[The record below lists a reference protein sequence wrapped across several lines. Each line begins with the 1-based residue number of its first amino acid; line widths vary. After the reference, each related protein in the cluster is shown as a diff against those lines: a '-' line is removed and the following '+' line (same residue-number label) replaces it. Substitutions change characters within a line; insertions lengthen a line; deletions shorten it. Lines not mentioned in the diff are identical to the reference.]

1 MIIKSLTAY
10 AVALLLTCPILSA
23 QESIPARWT
32 PLDNLATKA
41 VASPNIP
48 GGSVCVVENGKVLFN
63 RAYGVTDAKSTRR
76 WEKNSPVQIASMTK
90 SITSTL
96 VAVLVGEGKLAFDD
110 PISKYIP
117 EYGRLKMRKS
127 GAEVRSPT
135 IAECLSH
142 TSGFPGGTMGRL
154 PDSSPIRTSN
164 QAGVATSLAKQGL
177 AAKPGTK
184 YAYTFRGF
192 AAVARCV
199 EVVTGKRFPEI
210 LEEKLLKPLGMSNT
224 TFQPNLEL
232 LKRHPRYAK
241 HIANLDDE
249 KISAF
254 LEKKKRES
262 KRFVNAAGGLIS
274 TPDDLVKF
282 YRLHSL
288 RGKIVAKHG
297 GSAGRVARDGRR
309 AWQLLI
315 PAKVIAKLYEKQPG
329 ARGYGLGFKLFGN
342 AVVGHG
348 GASGTIGAVDLKND
362 RVVVIL
368 TQAGAAA
375 ARPLTRRGMQLAL
388 EILAK

>member
-10 AVALLLTCPILSA
+10 AVALLLGCPVLSA
-23 QESIPARWT
+23 QESIPARWK

-63 RAYGVTDAKSTRR
+63 QAYGVTDPKSTRR

-154 PDSSPIRTSN
+154 PAGSPIRTSN

-177 AAKPGTK
+177 TAKPGTK

-210 LEEKLLKPLGMSNT
+210 LEVKLLKPLGMSNT

-232 LKRHPRYAK
+232 LRRHPRYAK
-241 HIANLDDE
+241 RIANLDDE

-262 KRFVNAAGGLIS
+262 KRFVNVGGGLIS

-288 RGKIVAKHG
+288 RGKIGDK
-297 GSAGRVARDGRR
+297 R
-309 AWQLLI
+309 LI
-315 PAKVIAKLYEKQPG
+315 PEKAIAKLYEKQPG
-329 ARGYGLGFKLFGN
+329 TRGYGLGFNLFGN

-368 TQAGAAA
+368 TQAGSTA
-375 ARPLTRRGMQLAL
+375 ARPLTRRGMKLAR

>member
-1 MIIKSLTAY
+1 MVIKPLTAY
-10 AVALLLTCPILSA
+10 AVALLLACQILSA
-23 QESIPARWT
+23 QESISARWK

-41 VASPNIP
+41 VASPKIP

-63 RAYGVTDAKSTRR
+63 QAYGVTDPNSTRR

-117 EYGRLKMRKS
+117 EYERLKMRKS

-154 PDSSPIRTSN
+154 PASSPIRTSD

-199 EVVTGKRFPEI
+199 EVVTKKRFPEI
-210 LEEKLLKPLGMSNT
+210 LEEKLLKPLGMINT

-241 HIANLDDE
+241 RIANLDDE

-262 KRFVNAAGGLIS
+262 KRFVNVGGGLIS
-274 TPDDLVKF
+274 TPDDLVKL

-288 RGKIVAKHG
+288 RGKTGAK
-297 GSAGRVARDGRR
+297 R
-309 AWQLLI
+309 LI

-368 TQAGAAA
+368 TQAGSTA
-375 ARPLTRRGMQLAL
+375 ARPLTRRGMQLAR

>member
-1 MIIKSLTAY
+1 M
-10 AVALLLTCPILSA
+10 
-23 QESIPARWT
+23 
-32 PLDNLATKA
+32 
-41 VASPNIP
+41 
-48 GGSVCVVENGKVLFN
+48 CVVENGKVLFN
-63 RAYGVTDAKSTRR
+63 QAYGVTDAKSTRR

-110 PISKYIP
+110 PVSKYIP
-117 EYGRLKMRKS
+117 EYERLKMRKS

-154 PDSSPIRTSN
+154 PASSPIGTSD

-210 LEEKLLKPLGMSNT
+210 LQEKLLKPLGMSNT

-254 LEKKKRES
+254 MEKKKRES
-262 KRFVNAAGGLIS
+262 KRFVNVGGGLIS

-288 RGKIVAKHG
+288 RGKAGAK
-297 GSAGRVARDGRR
+297 
-309 AWQLLI
+309 QLI
-315 PAKVIAKLYEKQPG
+315 RAKVIAKLYEKQPG

-368 TQAGAAA
+368 TQAGSTA
-375 ARPLTRRGMQLAL
+375 ARPLTRRGMQLAR

>member
-1 MIIKSLTAY
+1 MIIKPLTAY

-23 QESIPARWT
+23 QESIPARWK

-63 RAYGVTDAKSTRR
+63 QAYGVTDAKSTRR

-117 EYGRLKMRKS
+117 EYGRLTMRKS

-154 PDSSPIRTSN
+154 PASSPIRTSN

-262 KRFVNAAGGLIS
+262 KRFVNAGGGLIS

-288 RGKIVAKHG
+288 RGKTGAK
-297 GSAGRVARDGRR
+297 
-309 AWQLLI
+309 QLVPVEVL
-315 PAKVIAKLYEKQPG
+315 AKLYEKQPG
-329 ARGYGLGFKLFGN
+329 ARGYGLGFKLFRN

-368 TQAGAAA
+368 TQAGSTAAK
-375 ARPLTRRGMQLAL
+375 PLTRRGMQLAR

>member
-1 MIIKSLTAY
+1 MKTYPLT
-10 AVALLLTCPILSA
+10 VLTFGLLLTCPFLSA
-23 QESIPARWT
+23 QESIPARWK
-32 PLDNLATKA
+32 PLDDLATKA
-41 VASPNIP
+41 VASPKIP
-48 GGSVCVVENGKVLFN
+48 GGSVCGVENGKVLFN
-63 RAYGVTDAKSTRR
+63 QAYGVTDAKSKRS
-76 WEKNSPVQIASMTK
+76 WEKNSPVYIASMTK

-154 PDSSPIRTSN
+154 TDDSPIRNSD
-164 QAGVATSLAKQGL
+164 QADVATVLAKHGL
-177 AAKPGTK
+177 AAKPGIK
-184 YAYTFRGF
+184 YAYTFRGY
-192 AAVARCV
+192 AAVARVV
-199 EVVTGKRFPEI
+199 EIVTGKRFPEV
-210 LEEKLLKPLGMSNT
+210 LDEKLLKPLGMSET
-224 TFQPNLEL
+224 TFEPKLEL
-232 LKRHPRYAK
+232 VKRHPRYAK
-241 HIANLDDE
+241 HIADWDDE
-249 KISAF
+249 KISAY
-254 LEKKKRES
+254 LEKRKRES
-262 KRFVNAAGGLIS
+262 KGFVNAAGALIS

-288 RGKIVAKHG
+288 RGKL
-297 GSAGRVARDGRR
+297 AGKQV
-309 AWQLLI
+309 I
-315 PAKVIAKLYEKQPG
+315 PANALARLYEKQPG
-329 ARGYGLGFKLFGN
+329 STGYGLGFKLYGN

>member
-1 MIIKSLTAY
+1 MIIKPLTAH
-10 AVALLLTCPILSA
+10 AVALLLTCTILSA
-23 QESIPARWT
+23 QESIPARWK

-63 RAYGVTDAKSTRR
+63 QAYGVTDPNSTRR

-117 EYGRLKMRKS
+117 EYGRLTMRKS

-154 PDSSPIRTSN
+154 PASSPIRTSN

-262 KRFVNAAGGLIS
+262 KRFVNVGGGLIS
-274 TPDDLVKF
+274 TPDDLVKL

-288 RGKIVAKHG
+288 RGKIGDK
-297 GSAGRVARDGRR
+297 R
-309 AWQLLI
+309 LI
-315 PAKVIAKLYEKQPG
+315 PEKVIAKLYEKQPG

-368 TQAGAAA
+368 TQAGSTA
-375 ARPLTRRGMQLAL
+375 ARPLTRRGMQLAR

>member
-1 MIIKSLTAY
+1 MKTYPLT
-10 AVALLLTCPILSA
+10 VLTFGLLLTCPFLSA
-23 QESIPARWT
+23 QESIPARWK
-32 PLDNLATKA
+32 PLDDLATKA
-41 VASPNIP
+41 VASPKIP
-48 GGSVCVVENGKVLFN
+48 GGSVCGVENGKVLFN
-63 RAYGVTDAKSTRR
+63 QAYGVTDAKSKRS
-76 WEKNSPVQIASMTK
+76 WEKNSPVYIASMTK

-154 PDSSPIRTSN
+154 TDDSPIRNSD
-164 QAGVATSLAKQGL
+164 QADVATVLAKHGL
-177 AAKPGTK
+177 AAKPGIK
-184 YAYTFRGF
+184 YAYTFRGY
-192 AAVARCV
+192 AAVARVV
-199 EVVTGKRFPEI
+199 EIVTGKRFPEV
-210 LEEKLLKPLGMSNT
+210 LDEKLLKPLGMSDT
-224 TFQPNLEL
+224 TFEPKLEL
-232 LKRHPRYAK
+232 VKRHPRYAK
-241 HIANLDDE
+241 HIADWDDE
-249 KISAF
+249 KISAY
-254 LEKKKRES
+254 LEKRKRES
-262 KRFVNAAGGLIS
+262 KGFVNAAGALIS

-288 RGKIVAKHG
+288 RGKL
-297 GSAGRVARDGRR
+297 AGKQV
-309 AWQLLI
+309 I
-315 PAKVIAKLYEKQPG
+315 PAKALAKLYEKQPG
-329 ARGYGLGFKLFGN
+329 STGYGLGFKLYGN

>member
-1 MIIKSLTAY
+1 MIIKPLTAY

-23 QESIPARWT
+23 QESIPARWK

-41 VASPNIP
+41 VASPDIP

-63 RAYGVTDAKSTRR
+63 RAYGVTDANSTRR

-117 EYGRLKMRKS
+117 EYGRLTMRKS

-199 EVVTGKRFPEI
+199 EVVSGKRFPEI

-262 KRFVNAAGGLIS
+262 KRFVNAGGGLIS

-288 RGKIVAKHG
+288 RGKTDAK
-297 GSAGRVARDGRR
+297 
-309 AWQLLI
+309 QLVPVEVL
-315 PAKVIAKLYEKQPG
+315 AKLYEKQPG

-368 TQAGAAA
+368 TQAGSTA
-375 ARPLTRRGMQLAL
+375 ARPLTRRGMQLAR

>member
-1 MIIKSLTAY
+1 MKIKSLTAY
-10 AVALLLTCPILSA
+10 AVALLLGCPVLSA
-23 QESIPARWT
+23 QESIPARWK

-63 RAYGVTDAKSTRR
+63 QAYGVTDPKSTRR

-117 EYGRLKMRKS
+117 EYGRLKMRKN

-154 PDSSPIRTSN
+154 PDSSPIRTSD
-164 QAGVATSLAKQGL
+164 QAGVATYLAKQGL
-177 AAKPGTK
+177 TANPGTK

-199 EVVTGKRFPEI
+199 EVVTEKRFPEI

-241 HIANLDDE
+241 RIANLDDE

-262 KRFVNAAGGLIS
+262 KRFVNVGGGLIS

-288 RGKIVAKHG
+288 RGKIGDK
-297 GSAGRVARDGRR
+297 R
-309 AWQLLI
+309 LI
-315 PAKVIAKLYEKQPG
+315 PEKAIAKLYEKQPG
-329 ARGYGLGFKLFGN
+329 TRGYGLGFNLFGN

-368 TQAGAAA
+368 TQAGSTA
-375 ARPLTRRGMQLAL
+375 ARPLTRRGMKLAR

>member
-1 MIIKSLTAY
+1 MIPRTAT
-10 AVALLLTCPILSA
+10 LLTLGLLFICPVLSA
-23 QESIPARWT
+23 EENISTRWQ

-41 VASPNIP
+41 VASPDIP

-63 RAYGVTDAKSTRR
+63 QAYGVTDPKSTRR

-117 EYGRLKMRKS
+117 EYARLKMRKS

-142 TSGFPGGTMGRL
+142 TSGFPGGTMGSL
-154 PDSSPIRTSN
+154 PAGSPIRTSD

-199 EVVTGKRFPEI
+199 EIVTGKRFPEI
-210 LEEKLLKPLGMSNT
+210 LEERLLKPLGMSNT

-241 HIANLDDE
+241 HIAGRDDE
-249 KISAF
+249 EISAY
-254 LEKKKRES
+254 LEKRKRES
-262 KRFVNAAGGLIS
+262 KGFVNAAGALIS
-274 TPDDLVKF
+274 TPTDLVKF
-282 YRLHSL
+282 YRLHSV
-288 RGKIVAKHG
+288 RGKIGDK
-297 GSAGRVARDGRR
+297 R
-309 AWQLLI
+309 LI
-315 PAKVIAKLYEKQPG
+315 PEKVIAKLYEKQPG
-329 ARGYGLGFKLFGN
+329 TRGYGLGFNLFGN

-368 TQAGAAA
+368 TQAGSTA
-375 ARPLTRRGMQLAL
+375 ARPLTRRGMQLAR

>member
-1 MIIKSLTAY
+1 MVIKPLTAY
-10 AVALLLTCPILSA
+10 AVALLLACQILSA
-23 QESIPARWT
+23 QESISARWK

-41 VASPNIP
+41 VASPKIP

-63 RAYGVTDAKSTRR
+63 QAYGVTDPNSTRR

-117 EYGRLKMRKS
+117 EYGRLTMRKS

-154 PDSSPIRTSN
+154 PASSPIRTSD

-199 EVVTGKRFPEI
+199 EVVTKKRFPEI
-210 LEEKLLKPLGMSNT
+210 LEEKLLKPLGMINT

-241 HIANLDDE
+241 RIANLDDE

-262 KRFVNAAGGLIS
+262 KRFVNVGGGLIS

-288 RGKIVAKHG
+288 RGKIGDK
-297 GSAGRVARDGRR
+297 R
-309 AWQLLI
+309 LI
-315 PAKVIAKLYEKQPG
+315 PEKVIAKLYEKQPG
-329 ARGYGLGFKLFGN
+329 TRGYGLGFKLFGN

-368 TQAGAAA
+368 TQAGSTA
-375 ARPLTRRGMQLAL
+375 ARPLTRRGMQLAR

>member
-1 MIIKSLTAY
+1 MKTYPLT
-10 AVALLLTCPILSA
+10 VLTFGLLLTCPFLSA
-23 QESIPARWT
+23 QESIPARWK
-32 PLDNLATKA
+32 PLDDLATKA
-41 VASPNIP
+41 VASPKIP
-48 GGSVCVVENGKVLFN
+48 GGSLCVVENGEVLFN
-63 RAYGVTDAKSTRR
+63 QAYGVTDAKSKRS
-76 WEKNSPVQIASMTK
+76 WEKNSPVYIASMTK

-154 PDSSPIRTSN
+154 ADGSPIRNSD
-164 QAGVATSLAKQGL
+164 QADVATVLAKHGL
-177 AAKPGTK
+177 AAKPGIK
-184 YAYTFRGF
+184 YAYTFRGY
-192 AAVARCV
+192 AAVARVV
-199 EVVTGKRFPEI
+199 EIVTGKRFPEV
-210 LEEKLLKPLGMSNT
+210 LDEKLLKPLGMSDT
-224 TFQPNLEL
+224 TFEPKLEL
-232 LKRHPRYAK
+232 VKRHPRYAK
-241 HIANLDDE
+241 HIADWDDE
-249 KISAF
+249 KISAY
-254 LEKKKRES
+254 LEKRKRES
-262 KRFVNAAGGLIS
+262 KGFVNVAGALIS

-288 RGKIVAKHG
+288 RGKL
-297 GSAGRVARDGRR
+297 AGK
-309 AWQLLI
+309 QLI
-315 PAKVIAKLYEKQPG
+315 PAKALAKLYETQPG
-329 ARGYGLGFKLFGN
+329 STGYGLGFKLYGN

>member
-1 MIIKSLTAY
+1 MKTYPLT
-10 AVALLLTCPILSA
+10 VLTFGLLLTCPFLSA
-23 QESIPARWT
+23 QESIPARWK
-32 PLDNLATKA
+32 PLDDLATKA
-41 VASPNIP
+41 VASPKIP
-48 GGSVCVVENGKVLFN
+48 GGSVCGVENGKVLFN
-63 RAYGVTDAKSTRR
+63 QAYGVTDAKSKRS
-76 WEKNSPVQIASMTK
+76 WEKNSPVYIASMTK

-154 PDSSPIRTSN
+154 TDDSPIRNSD
-164 QAGVATSLAKQGL
+164 QADVATVLAKHGL
-177 AAKPGTK
+177 AAKPGIK
-184 YAYTFRGF
+184 YAYTFRGY
-192 AAVARCV
+192 AAVARVV
-199 EVVTGKRFPEI
+199 EIVTGKRFSEV
-210 LEEKLLKPLGMSNT
+210 LDEKLLKPLGMSDT
-224 TFQPNLEL
+224 TFEPKLEL
-232 LKRHPRYAK
+232 VKRHPRYAK
-241 HIANLDDE
+241 HIADWDDE
-249 KISAF
+249 KISAY
-254 LEKKKRES
+254 LEKRKRES
-262 KRFVNAAGGLIS
+262 KGFVNAAGALIS

-288 RGKIVAKHG
+288 RGKL
-297 GSAGRVARDGRR
+297 AGKQV
-309 AWQLLI
+309 I
-315 PAKVIAKLYEKQPG
+315 PAKALAKLYEKQPG
-329 ARGYGLGFKLFGN
+329 STGYGLGFKLYGN

>member
-1 MIIKSLTAY
+1 MIIKPLTAY

-23 QESIPARWT
+23 QESIPARWK

-154 PDSSPIRTSN
+154 PDSSPIRASN

-210 LEEKLLKPLGMSNT
+210 LEEKLLKPLGMSST
-224 TFQPNLEL
+224 TFQPDLEL

-241 HIANLDDE
+241 RIANLDDE

-368 TQAGAAA
+368 TQAGATA
-375 ARPLTRRGMQLAL
+375 ARPLTRRGMQLAR

>member
-1 MIIKSLTAY
+1 MKTYPLT
-10 AVALLLTCPILSA
+10 VLTFGLLLTCPFLSA
-23 QESIPARWT
+23 QESIPARWK
-32 PLDNLATKA
+32 PLDDLATKA
-41 VASPNIP
+41 VASPKIP

-63 RAYGVTDAKSTRR
+63 QAYGVTDAKSKRS
-76 WEKNSPVQIASMTK
+76 WEKNSPVYIASMTK

-154 PDSSPIRTSN
+154 ADGSPIRNSD
-164 QAGVATSLAKQGL
+164 QADVGTVLAKHGL
-177 AAKPGTK
+177 AAKPGIK
-184 YAYTFRGF
+184 YAYTFRGY
-192 AAVARCV
+192 AAVARVV
-199 EVVTGKRFPEI
+199 EIVTGKRFPEV
-210 LEEKLLKPLGMSNT
+210 LDEKLLKPLGMSDT
-224 TFQPNLEL
+224 TFEPKLEL
-232 LKRHPRYAK
+232 VKRHPRYAK
-241 HIANLDDE
+241 HIADWDDE
-249 KISAF
+249 KISAY
-254 LEKKKRES
+254 LEKRKRES
-262 KRFVNAAGGLIS
+262 KGFVNVAGALIS

-288 RGKIVAKHG
+288 RGKL
-297 GSAGRVARDGRR
+297 AGK
-309 AWQLLI
+309 QLI
-315 PAKVIAKLYEKQPG
+315 PAKALAKLYEKQPG
-329 ARGYGLGFKLFGN
+329 STGYGLGFKLYGN

>member
-1 MIIKSLTAY
+1 MKTYPLT
-10 AVALLLTCPILSA
+10 VLTFGLLLTCPFLSA
-23 QESIPARWT
+23 QESIPARWK
-32 PLDNLATKA
+32 PLDDLATKA
-41 VASPNIP
+41 VASPKIP
-48 GGSVCVVENGKVLFN
+48 GGSLCVVENGKVLFN
-63 RAYGVTDAKSTRR
+63 QAYGVTDAKSKRS
-76 WEKNSPVQIASMTK
+76 WEKNSPVYIASMTK

-154 PDSSPIRTSN
+154 ADGSPIRNSD
-164 QAGVATSLAKQGL
+164 QANVATVLAKHGL
-177 AAKPGTK
+177 AAKPGIK
-184 YAYTFRGF
+184 YAYTFRGY
-192 AAVARCV
+192 AAVARVV
-199 EVVTGKRFPEI
+199 EIVTGKRFPEV
-210 LEEKLLKPLGMSNT
+210 LDEKLLKPLGMSDT
-224 TFQPNLEL
+224 TFEPKLEL
-232 LKRHPRYAK
+232 VKRHPRYAK
-241 HIANLDDE
+241 HIADWDDE
-249 KISAF
+249 KISAY
-254 LEKKKRES
+254 LEKRKRES
-262 KRFVNAAGGLIS
+262 KGFVNAAGALIS

-288 RGKIVAKHG
+288 RGKL
-297 GSAGRVARDGRR
+297 AGK
-309 AWQLLI
+309 QLI
-315 PAKVIAKLYEKQPG
+315 PAKALAKLYEKQPG
-329 ARGYGLGFKLFGN
+329 STGYGLGFKLYGN

>member
-1 MIIKSLTAY
+1 MVIKPLTAY
-10 AVALLLTCPILSA
+10 AVALLLGCPVLSA
-23 QESIPARWT
+23 QESIPARWK

-63 RAYGVTDAKSTRR
+63 QAYGVTDPKSTRR

-127 GAEVRSPT
+127 EAEVRSPT

-154 PDSSPIRTSN
+154 PAGSPIRTSN

-177 AAKPGTK
+177 TAKPGTK

-210 LEEKLLKPLGMSNT
+210 LEERLLKPLGMSNT

-241 HIANLDDE
+241 RIANLDDE

-262 KRFVNAAGGLIS
+262 KRFVNVGGGLIS

-288 RGKIVAKHG
+288 RGKIGDK
-297 GSAGRVARDGRR
+297 R
-309 AWQLLI
+309 LI
-315 PAKVIAKLYEKQPG
+315 PEKAIAKLYEKQP
-329 ARGYGLGFKLFGN
+329 ATRGYGLGFNLFGN

-368 TQAGAAA
+368 TQAGSTA
-375 ARPLTRRGMQLAL
+375 ARPLTRRGMKLAR

>member
-1 MIIKSLTAY
+1 MIIKPLIVY
-10 AVALLLTCPILSA
+10 AVALLLACQIISA
-23 QESIPARWT
+23 QESIPARWK

-41 VASPNIP
+41 VASPKIP

-63 RAYGVTDAKSTRR
+63 QAYGVTDPKSTRR
-76 WEKNSPVQIASMTK
+76 WEKNSPVQIASITK

-110 PISKYIP
+110 PISKYLS

-142 TSGFPGGTMGRL
+142 TSGFPGGTMGSL
-154 PDSSPIRTSN
+154 PAGSPIRTSD
-164 QAGVATSLAKQGL
+164 QAGVATSLAKEGL

-184 YAYTFRGF
+184 YAYTFRGY

-199 EVVTGKRFPEI
+199 EVVSGKRFPEI
-210 LEEKLLKPLGMSNT
+210 LDEKLLKQLGMNNT

-241 HIANLDDE
+241 RIANLDDE

-262 KRFVNAAGGLIS
+262 KRFVNVAGGLIS

-288 RGKIVAKHG
+288 RGKIGAK
-297 GSAGRVARDGRR
+297 R
-309 AWQLLI
+309 LI
-315 PAKVIAKLYEKQPG
+315 PEKVIAKLYEKQPG
-329 ARGYGLGFKLFGN
+329 KREYGLGFNLFGN

-348 GASGTIGAVDLKND
+348 GASGTIGAVDLEND

-368 TQAGAAA
+368 TQAGSTA
-375 ARPLTRRGMQLAL
+375 ARPLTRRGMQLAR

>member
-1 MIIKSLTAY
+1 MIPRTAT
-10 AVALLLTCPILSA
+10 LLTLGLLFICPVLSA
-23 QESIPARWT
+23 EENISARWQ

-41 VASPNIP
+41 VASPDIP

-63 RAYGVTDAKSTRR
+63 QAYGVTDPKSTRR

-142 TSGFPGGTMGRL
+142 TSGFPGGTMGSL
-154 PDSSPIRTSN
+154 PAGSPIRTSD

-199 EVVTGKRFPEI
+199 EIVTGKRFPEI
-210 LEEKLLKPLGMSNT
+210 LEERLLKPLGMSNT

-241 HIANLDDE
+241 HIAGRDDE
-249 KISAF
+249 EISAY
-254 LEKKKRES
+254 LEKRKRES
-262 KRFVNAAGGLIS
+262 KGFVNAAGALIS
-274 TPDDLVKF
+274 TPTDLVKF
-282 YRLHSL
+282 YRLHSV
-288 RGKIVAKHG
+288 RGKIGDK
-297 GSAGRVARDGRR
+297 R
-309 AWQLLI
+309 LI
-315 PAKVIAKLYEKQPG
+315 PEKVIAKLYEKQPG
-329 ARGYGLGFKLFGN
+329 TRGYGLGFNLFGN

-368 TQAGAAA
+368 TQAGSTA
-375 ARPLTRRGMQLAL
+375 ARPLTRRGMQLAR

>member
-1 MIIKSLTAY
+1 MKTCPLT
-10 AVALLLTCPILSA
+10 VLTFGLLLTCPFLSA
-23 QESIPARWT
+23 QESIPARWK
-32 PLDNLATKA
+32 PLDDLATKA
-41 VASPNIP
+41 VASPKIP
-48 GGSVCVVENGKVLFN
+48 GGSVSGVENGKVLFN
-63 RAYGVTDAKSTRR
+63 QAYGVTDAKSKRS
-76 WEKNSPVQIASMTK
+76 WEKNSPVYIASMTK

-154 PDSSPIRTSN
+154 AADSPIRNSD
-164 QAGVATSLAKQGL
+164 QADVATVLAKHGL
-177 AAKPGTK
+177 AAKPGIK
-184 YAYTFRGF
+184 YAYTFRGY
-192 AAVARCV
+192 AAVARVV
-199 EVVTGKRFPEI
+199 EIVTGKRFSEV
-210 LEEKLLKPLGMSNT
+210 LDEKLLKPLGMSDT
-224 TFQPNLEL
+224 TFEPKLEL
-232 LKRHPRYAK
+232 VKRHPRYAK
-241 HIANLDDE
+241 HIADWDDE
-249 KISAF
+249 KISAY
-254 LEKKKRES
+254 LEKRKRES
-262 KRFVNAAGGLIS
+262 KGFVNAAGALIS

-288 RGKIVAKHG
+288 RGKL
-297 GSAGRVARDGRR
+297 AGKQV
-309 AWQLLI
+309 I
-315 PAKVIAKLYEKQPG
+315 PAKALAKLYEKQPG
-329 ARGYGLGFKLFGN
+329 STGYGLGFKLYGN

-368 TQAGAAA
+368 TQAGSTA
-375 ARPLTRRGMQLAL
+375 ARPLTRRGMQLAR

>member
-1 MIIKSLTAY
+1 MIIKPLIVY
-10 AVALLLTCPILSA
+10 AVALLLACQILSA
-23 QESIPARWT
+23 QESIPARWK

-41 VASPNIP
+41 VASPKIP

-63 RAYGVTDAKSTRR
+63 QAYGVTDPKSTRR
-76 WEKNSPVQIASMTK
+76 WEKNSPVQIASITK

-110 PISKYIP
+110 PISKYLS

-142 TSGFPGGTMGRL
+142 TSGFPGGTMGSL
-154 PDSSPIRTSN
+154 PAGSPIRTSD
-164 QAGVATSLAKQGL
+164 QAGVATSLAKEGL

-184 YAYTFRGF
+184 YAYTFRGY

-199 EVVTGKRFPEI
+199 EVVSGKRFPEI

-241 HIANLDDE
+241 RIANLDDE

-262 KRFVNAAGGLIS
+262 KRFVNVAGGLIS

-288 RGKIVAKHG
+288 RGKIGAK
-297 GSAGRVARDGRR
+297 R
-309 AWQLLI
+309 LI
-315 PAKVIAKLYEKQPG
+315 PEKVIAKLYEKQPG
-329 ARGYGLGFKLFGN
+329 KREYGLGFNLFGN

-368 TQAGAAA
+368 TQAGSTA
-375 ARPLTRRGMQLAL
+375 ARPLTRRGMQLAR

>member
-1 MIIKSLTAY
+1 MIPRTAT
-10 AVALLLTCPILSA
+10 LLTLGLLFICPVLSA
-23 QESIPARWT
+23 EENISARWQ

-41 VASPNIP
+41 VASPDIP

-63 RAYGVTDAKSTRR
+63 QAYGVTDPKSTRR
-76 WEKNSPVQIASMTK
+76 WEKNSPVQIASMSK

-142 TSGFPGGTMGRL
+142 TSGFPGGTMGSL
-154 PDSSPIRTSN
+154 PAGSPIRTSD

-199 EVVTGKRFPEI
+199 EIVTGKRFPEI
-210 LEEKLLKPLGMSNT
+210 LEERLLKPLGMSNT

-241 HIANLDDE
+241 HIAGRDDE
-249 KISAF
+249 EISAY
-254 LEKKKRES
+254 LEKRKRES
-262 KRFVNAAGGLIS
+262 KGFVNAAGALIS
-274 TPDDLVKF
+274 TPTDLVKF
-282 YRLHSL
+282 YRLHSV
-288 RGKIVAKHG
+288 RGKIGDK
-297 GSAGRVARDGRR
+297 R
-309 AWQLLI
+309 LI
-315 PAKVIAKLYEKQPG
+315 PEKVIAKLYEKQPG
-329 ARGYGLGFKLFGN
+329 TRGYGLGFNLFGN

-368 TQAGAAA
+368 TQAGSTA
-375 ARPLTRRGMQLAL
+375 ARPLTRRGMQLAR

>member
-1 MIIKSLTAY
+1 MKIKPLTAY
-10 AVALLLTCPILSA
+10 VAALLITCPILSA
-23 QESIPARWT
+23 QESIPARWK

-63 RAYGVTDAKSTRR
+63 QAYGGTDANNTRR
-76 WEKNSPVQIASMTK
+76 WEKNSPVYIASMTK
-90 SITSTL
+90 PTTSTL
-96 VAVLVGEGKLAFDD
+96 VAVLVGEGKLAFSD
-110 PISKYIP
+110 PISKYMP

-154 PDSSPIRTSN
+154 TDDSPIRNSD
-164 QAGVATSLAKQGL
+164 QADVATVLAKHGL
-177 AAKPGTK
+177 AAKPGIK
-184 YAYTFRGF
+184 YAYTFRGY
-192 AAVARCV
+192 AAVARVV
-199 EVVTGKRFPEI
+199 EIVTGKRFSEV
-210 LEEKLLKPLGMSNT
+210 LDEKLLKPLGMSDT
-224 TFQPNLEL
+224 TFEPKLEL
-232 LKRHPRYAK
+232 VKRHPRYAK
-241 HIANLDDE
+241 HIADWDDE
-249 KISAF
+249 KISAY
-254 LEKKKRES
+254 LEKRKRES
-262 KRFVNAAGGLIS
+262 KGFVNAAGALIS

-288 RGKIVAKHG
+288 RGKL
-297 GSAGRVARDGRR
+297 AGKQV
-309 AWQLLI
+309 I
-315 PAKVIAKLYEKQPG
+315 PAKALAKLYEKQPG
-329 ARGYGLGFKLFGN
+329 STGYGLGFKLYGN

-375 ARPLTRRGMQLAL
+375 ARPLTRRGIQLAL

>member
-1 MIIKSLTAY
+1 MIIKPLTAY

-23 QESIPARWT
+23 QESIPARWK

-63 RAYGVTDAKSTRR
+63 QAYGVTDAKSTRR

-154 PDSSPIRTSN
+154 PASSPIRTSN

-262 KRFVNAAGGLIS
+262 KRFVNAGGGLIS

-288 RGKIVAKHG
+288 RGKTGAK
-297 GSAGRVARDGRR
+297 
-309 AWQLLI
+309 QLVPVEVL
-315 PAKVIAKLYEKQPG
+315 AKLYEKQPG

-368 TQAGAAA
+368 TQAGSTA
-375 ARPLTRRGMQLAL
+375 ARPLTRRGMQLAR

>member
-1 MIIKSLTAY
+1 MIIKPLTAH
-10 AVALLLTCPILSA
+10 AVALLLTCTILSA
-23 QESIPARWT
+23 KESIPARWK

-110 PISKYIP
+110 PVSKYIP

-154 PDSSPIRTSN
+154 PASSPIRTSD

-262 KRFVNAAGGLIS
+262 KRFVNVGGGLIS

-288 RGKIVAKHG
+288 RGKTGAK
-297 GSAGRVARDGRR
+297 R
-309 AWQLLI
+309 LI

-368 TQAGAAA
+368 TQAGSTA
-375 ARPLTRRGMQLAL
+375 ARPLTRRGMQLAR

>member
-1 MIIKSLTAY
+1 MVIKPLSAH
-10 AVALLLTCPILSA
+10 AVALLLACQILSA
-23 QESIPARWT
+23 QESISARWK
-32 PLDNLATKA
+32 PLNNLATKA

-63 RAYGVTDAKSTRR
+63 QAYGVTDPKSTRR

-142 TSGFPGGTMGRL
+142 TSGFPGGTMGSL
-154 PDSSPIRTSN
+154 PAGSPIRTSD

-199 EVVTGKRFPEI
+199 EIVTGKRFPEI
-210 LEEKLLKPLGMSNT
+210 LEERLLKPLGMSNT

-241 HIANLDDE
+241 HIAGRDDE
-249 KISAF
+249 EISAY
-254 LEKKKRES
+254 LEKRKRES
-262 KRFVNAAGGLIS
+262 KGFVNAAGALIS
-274 TPDDLVKF
+274 TPTDLVKF
-282 YRLHSL
+282 YRLHSV
-288 RGKIVAKHG
+288 RGKIGDK
-297 GSAGRVARDGRR
+297 R
-309 AWQLLI
+309 LI
-315 PAKVIAKLYEKQPG
+315 PEKVIAKLYEKQPG
-329 ARGYGLGFKLFGN
+329 TRGYGLGFNLFGN

-368 TQAGAAA
+368 TQAGSTA
-375 ARPLTRRGMQLAL
+375 ARPLTRRGMQLAR

>member
-1 MIIKSLTAY
+1 MKTYPLT
-10 AVALLLTCPILSA
+10 VLTFGLLLTCPFLSA
-23 QESIPARWT
+23 QESIPARWK
-32 PLDNLATKA
+32 PLDDLATKA
-41 VASPNIP
+41 VASPKIP
-48 GGSVCVVENGKVLFN
+48 GGSVCGVENGKVLFN
-63 RAYGVTDAKSTRR
+63 QAYGVTDAKSKRS
-76 WEKNSPVQIASMTK
+76 WEKNSPVYIASMTK

-110 PISKYIP
+110 PISKYIT
-117 EYGRLKMRKS
+117 EYGRLKMHKS

-154 PDSSPIRTSN
+154 TDDSPIRNSD
-164 QAGVATSLAKQGL
+164 QADVATVLAKQGL
-177 AAKPGTK
+177 AAQPGIK
-184 YAYTFRGF
+184 YAYTFRGY
-192 AAVARCV
+192 AAVARVV
-199 EVVTGKRFPEI
+199 EIVTGKRFPEV
-210 LEEKLLKPLGMSNT
+210 LDEKLLKPLGMSDT
-224 TFQPNLEL
+224 TFEPKLEL
-232 LKRHPRYAK
+232 VKRHPRYAK
-241 HIANLDDE
+241 HIADWDDE
-249 KISAF
+249 KISAY
-254 LEKKKRES
+254 LEKRKRES
-262 KRFVNAAGGLIS
+262 KGFVNAAGALIS

-288 RGKIVAKHG
+288 RGKL
-297 GSAGRVARDGRR
+297 AGN
-309 AWQLLI
+309 QLI
-315 PAKVIAKLYEKQPG
+315 PANAFAKLYEKQPG
-329 ARGYGLGFKLFGN
+329 STGYGLGFKLYGN

>member
-10 AVALLLTCPILSA
+10 AVALLLGCPVLSA
-23 QESIPARWT
+23 QESIPARWK

-63 RAYGVTDAKSTRR
+63 QAYGVTDPKSTRR
-76 WEKNSPVQIASMTK
+76 WQKNSPVQIASMTK

-154 PDSSPIRTSN
+154 PASSPIRTSN
-164 QAGVATSLAKQGL
+164 QAAVATSLAKQGL
-177 AAKPGTK
+177 VAKPGTK

-199 EVVTGKRFPEI
+199 EVVTEKRFPEI

-241 HIANLDDE
+241 RIANLDDE

-262 KRFVNAAGGLIS
+262 KRFVNVGGGLIS

-288 RGKIVAKHG
+288 RGKIGDK
-297 GSAGRVARDGRR
+297 R
-309 AWQLLI
+309 LI
-315 PAKVIAKLYEKQPG
+315 PEKAIAKLYEKQPG
-329 ARGYGLGFKLFGN
+329 TRGYGLGFNLFGN

-368 TQAGAAA
+368 TQAGSTA
-375 ARPLTRRGMQLAL
+375 ARPLTRRGMKLAR

>member
-1 MIIKSLTAY
+1 MGKEQPRPDRFYDQVDHLHSCRRAGWRRK
-10 AVALLLTCPILSA
+10 TCFRRSDIEIHP
-23 QESIPARWT
+23 RVWT
-32 PLDNLATKA
+32 PKDEEER
-41 VASPNIP
+41 
-48 GGSVCVVENGKVLFN
+48 GRGSVADN
-63 RAYGVTDAKSTRR
+63 RRVPLPY
-76 WEKNSPVQIASMTK
+76 
-90 SITSTL
+90 
-96 VAVLVGEGKLAFDD
+96 VGL
-110 PISKYIP
+110 
-117 EYGRLKMRKS
+117 
-127 GAEVRSPT
+127 
-135 IAECLSH
+135 
-142 TSGFPGGTMGRL
+142 PGGTMGRL

-192 AAVARCV
+192 AAAARCV

-224 TFQPNLEL
+224 TFQPDLEL

-274 TPDDLVKF
+274 TPGDLVKF

-368 TQAGAAA
+368 TQAGATA
-375 ARPLTRRGMQLAL
+375 ARPLTRRGMQLAR

>member
-1 MIIKSLTAY
+1 MIPRTAT
-10 AVALLLTCPILSA
+10 LLTLGLLFICPVLSA
-23 QESIPARWT
+23 EENISARWQ

-41 VASPNIP
+41 VASPDIP

-63 RAYGVTDAKSTRR
+63 QAYGVTDPKSTRR
-76 WEKNSPVQIASMTK
+76 WEKNSPVQIASMSK

-117 EYGRLKMRKS
+117 EYARLKMRKS

-142 TSGFPGGTMGRL
+142 TSGFPGGTMGSL
-154 PDSSPIRTSN
+154 PAGSPIRTSD

-199 EVVTGKRFPEI
+199 EIVTGKRFPEI
-210 LEEKLLKPLGMSNT
+210 LEERLLKPLGMSNT

-241 HIANLDDE
+241 HIAGRDDE
-249 KISAF
+249 EISAY
-254 LEKKKRES
+254 LEKRKRES
-262 KRFVNAAGGLIS
+262 KGFVNAAGALIS
-274 TPDDLVKF
+274 TPTDLVKF
-282 YRLHSL
+282 YRLHSV
-288 RGKIVAKHG
+288 RGKIGDK
-297 GSAGRVARDGRR
+297 R
-309 AWQLLI
+309 LI
-315 PAKVIAKLYEKQPG
+315 PEKVIAKLYEKQPG
-329 ARGYGLGFKLFGN
+329 STGYGLGFKLYGD

-348 GASGTIGAVDLKND
+348 GASGTIGVVDLKND

-368 TQAGAAA
+368 TQAGSTA
-375 ARPLTRRGMQLAL
+375 ARPLTRRGMQLAR

>member
-1 MIIKSLTAY
+1 MVIKPLTAY
-10 AVALLLTCPILSA
+10 AVALLLACQILSA
-23 QESIPARWT
+23 QESISARWK

-41 VASPNIP
+41 VASPKIP

-63 RAYGVTDAKSTRR
+63 QAYGVTDPNSTRR

-117 EYGRLKMRKS
+117 EYGRLTMRKS

-154 PDSSPIRTSN
+154 PASSPIRTSD

-199 EVVTGKRFPEI
+199 EVVTKKRFPEI

-262 KRFVNAAGGLIS
+262 KRFVNVGGGLIS

-288 RGKIVAKHG
+288 RGKIGDK
-297 GSAGRVARDGRR
+297 R
-309 AWQLLI
+309 LI
-315 PAKVIAKLYEKQPG
+315 PEKVIAKLYEKQPG

-368 TQAGAAA
+368 TQAGSTA
-375 ARPLTRRGMQLAL
+375 ARPLTRRGMQLAR